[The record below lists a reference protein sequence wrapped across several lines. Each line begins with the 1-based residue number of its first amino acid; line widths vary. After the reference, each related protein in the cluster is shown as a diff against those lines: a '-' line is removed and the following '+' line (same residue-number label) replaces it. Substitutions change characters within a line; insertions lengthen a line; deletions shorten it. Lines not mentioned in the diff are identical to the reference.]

1 MVPALIVTKYTVPQ
15 AEVGHIARDRLMG
28 KMLAGLSHTCTLIS
42 APAGF
47 GKSSAAI
54 ELVGRSQMQ
63 VAWLSLDREDN
74 DPSRFGAYLVAALRH
89 SGLLMGEEMEALLRL
104 SEQPPLEALVAIAIN
119 AVAAAGRHF
128 VLVLDDYHW
137 IAADEIHEAVATL
150 LHHRPRN
157 LHVVIATRLR
167 PALPLSWL
175 KARGELLEIT
185 ATDLRFSEQEAAGFL
200 HRTMGLD
207 LPKTGVADLTA
218 RTEGWVTGL
227 KLAALSLRGASDCP
241 G

>member
-1 MVPALIVTKYTVPQ
+1 LDVVPALIVTKYTVPQ

-89 SGLLMGEEMEALLRL
+89 SGLLMGEEM
-104 SEQPPLEALVAIAIN
+104 EALVAIAIN